1 MRPSEA
7 ASLFLMLRC
16 LRWQLCPLYPP
27 HPPSPH
33 RTGVACYSSKR
44 GALGVCITSFILG
57 VIMLVLTILAVTK
70 GSIEIDTGWSSFEIK
85 DL

>member
-1 MRPSEA
+1 M
-7 ASLFLMLRC
+7 
-16 LRWQLCPLYPP
+16 
-27 HPPSPH
+27 
-33 RTGVACYSSKR
+33 
-44 GALGVCITSFILG
+44 CITSFILG